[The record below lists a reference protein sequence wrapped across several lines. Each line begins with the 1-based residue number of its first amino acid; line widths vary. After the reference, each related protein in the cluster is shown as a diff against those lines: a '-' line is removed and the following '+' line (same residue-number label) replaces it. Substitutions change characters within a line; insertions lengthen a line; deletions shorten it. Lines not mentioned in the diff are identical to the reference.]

1 MELDWL
7 TLPLSLTIA
16 TMLFAAGTL
25 GFALLNFI
33 RSGMGQRIERL
44 EASEK
49 ECQDDRLRL
58 ERERIQ
64 LMEEIIRLQ
73 HPG

>member
-1 MELDWL
+1 MEMDWL

-25 GFALLNFI
+25 GFALLNFV

-49 ECQDDRLRL
+49 ECQQDRLRL